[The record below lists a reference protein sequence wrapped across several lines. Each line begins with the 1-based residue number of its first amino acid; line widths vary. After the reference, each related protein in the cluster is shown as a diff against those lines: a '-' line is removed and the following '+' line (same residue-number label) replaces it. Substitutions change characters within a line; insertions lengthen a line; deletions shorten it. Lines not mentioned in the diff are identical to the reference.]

1 MTRPVVLFRDQE
13 NGDYLMARQS
23 PSAGVP
29 YESLR
34 EGDPVDPGGWEDGH
48 EWKKAVRRSREELQ
62 IFCECPP
69 RVQPKVKS
77 TRR

>member
-34 EGDPVDPGGWEDGH
+34 EGDPVDLADGRTATV
-48 EWKKAVRRSREELQ
+48 KKAVRRSREELQ